1 MAWFM
6 NIFWFL
12 KIPKFLADS
21 TGLLTEAEKHSEEK
35 GRRTEQRILKFEHL
49 SLLRSEMKPEIF
61 NEGKFVQHGK

>member
-1 MAWFM
+1 M

-49 SLLRSEMKPEIF
+49 S
-61 NEGKFVQHGK
+61 